1 MRFHN
6 ATQTGIR
13 RAIRGVLDLS
23 RYEVDDR
30 VRAIIWES
38 ATFDSFDEMEA
49 NIKGSL
55 ATGEIN
61 DDVFWRLAPLV
72 MKGQMLVEEGFE

>member
-6 ATQTGIR
+6 ATQAGIR

-23 RYEVDDR
+23 RSEVDDR
-30 VRAIIWES
+30 VRTVILDS
-38 ATFDSFDEMEA
+38 VMFDSFEGIEQ
-49 NIKGSL
+49 NLKGFL
-55 ATGEIN
+55 ATREID

>member
-6 ATQTGIR
+6 ATQVGIR

-23 RYEVDDR
+23 RGEVDDR
-30 VRAIIWES
+30 VRTVILDS
-38 ATFDSFDEMEA
+38 VMFDSFEGIEQ
-49 NIKGSL
+49 NLKGFL
-55 ATGEIN
+55 ATREID

>member
-6 ATQTGIR
+6 ATQIGIR

-23 RYEVDDR
+23 KYEVDDK
-30 VRAIIWES
+30 VRAVIWES
-38 ATFDSFDEMEA
+38 VMFDMFDEIEQK
-49 NIKGSL
+49 IKGLL
-55 ATGEIN
+55 ATGELN

>member
-6 ATQTGIR
+6 ATQAGIR
-13 RAIRGVLDLS
+13 RAIRGVLELS
-23 RYEVDDR
+23 RNEVNDR
-30 VRAIIWES
+30 VKAIVWDSVI
-38 ATFDSFDEMEA
+38 FDSFDGIEQ
-49 NIKGSL
+49 NIKGFL

-61 DDVFWRLAPLV
+61 DEVFWRLAPLV

>member
-6 ATQTGIR
+6 ATQVGIR

-23 RYEVDDR
+23 KGEIHDR
-30 VRAIIWES
+30 VRAIILDS
-38 ATFDSFDEMEA
+38 VMFDSFDEMEQ
-49 NIKGSL
+49 NLKGFL
-55 ATGEIN
+55 ATGEID

>member
-6 ATQTGIR
+6 ATQVGIR

-23 RYEVDDR
+23 RGEVDNR
-30 VRAIIWES
+30 VRTILLDS
-38 ATFDSFDEMEA
+38 LMFDSFNEMEA
-49 NIKGSL
+49 NLKGFL
-55 ATGEIN
+55 ATGEID

>member
-6 ATQTGIR
+6 ATQAGIR

-23 RYEVDDR
+23 RSEVDDR
-30 VRAIIWES
+30 VRTVILDS
-38 ATFDSFDEMEA
+38 VMFDSFEGIEQ
-49 NIKGSL
+49 NLKGFLS
-55 ATGEIN
+55 TREID

>member
-6 ATQTGIR
+6 ATQVGIR

-23 RYEVDDR
+23 KYEVDDR
-30 VRAIIWES
+30 VRATIWES
-38 ATFDSFDEMEA
+38 VMFDSFNEMEA
-49 NIKGSL
+49 NLKGFL
-55 ATGEIN
+55 ATGEID

>member
-6 ATQTGIR
+6 ATQVGIR

-23 RYEVDDR
+23 RGEIPDR
-30 VRAIIWES
+30 VRAVIWDS
-38 ATFDSFDEMEA
+38 VTFDSFDEMES
-49 NIKGSL
+49 KLKDFL
-55 ATGEIN
+55 ATGEID

>member
-6 ATQTGIR
+6 ATQAGIR

-23 RYEVDDR
+23 RSEVDDR
-30 VRAIIWES
+30 VRDIILDS
-38 ATFDSFDEMEA
+38 VTFDSFEGIEQ
-49 NIKGSL
+49 NLKGSL
-55 ATGEIN
+55 ATREID

>member
-6 ATQTGIR
+6 ATQVGIR

-23 RYEVDDR
+23 RSEVDDR
-30 VRAIIWES
+30 VRTVILDS
-38 ATFDSFDEMEA
+38 VMFDSFDGIEQ
-49 NIKGSL
+49 NLKGFLS
-55 ATGEIN
+55 TREID

>member
-6 ATQTGIR
+6 ATQAGIR

-23 RYEVDDR
+23 RNEVDDR
-30 VRAIIWES
+30 VRAVIWES
-38 ATFDSFDEMEA
+38 VMFDSFDEIEPK
-49 NIKGSL
+49 IKGFL
-55 ATGEIN
+55 ATGEIS
-61 DDVFWRLAPLV
+61 DEVFWRLAPLV

>member
-6 ATQTGIR
+6 ATQVGIR

-23 RYEVDDR
+23 EYEVDNR
-30 VRAIIWES
+30 TRAVVWES
-38 ATFDSFDEMEA
+38 ATFDSFDEIEPK
-49 NIKGSL
+49 IKGFL
-55 ATGEIN
+55 ATGEIS
-61 DDVFWRLAPLV
+61 DEVFWRLAPLV

>member
-6 ATQTGIR
+6 ATQVGIR

-23 RYEVDDR
+23 KYEVDDK
-30 VRAIIWES
+30 VRAVIWES
-38 ATFDSFDEMEA
+38 VMFDSFDEIEPK
-49 NIKGSL
+49 IKGFL

>member
-1 MRFHN
+1 MHFHN
-6 ATQTGIR
+6 ATQVGIR

-30 VRAIIWES
+30 VRAVIWES
-38 ATFDSFDEMEA
+38 VMFDTFDEIEQK
-49 NIKGSL
+49 IKGFL
-55 ATGEIN
+55 VTGEIN

>member
-6 ATQTGIR
+6 ATQVGIR

-23 RYEVDDR
+23 RSEVNDR
-30 VRAIIWES
+30 VRAIIWDS
-38 ATFDSFDEMEA
+38 VTFDSFEGIEQ
-49 NIKGSL
+49 NLKGCL
-55 ATGEIN
+55 ATREID

>member
-6 ATQTGIR
+6 ATQVGIR
-13 RAIRGVLDLS
+13 RAIRGVLELS
-23 RYEVDDR
+23 RSEVNDR
-30 VRAIIWES
+30 VRAVIWDS
-38 ATFDSFDEMEA
+38 VTFDSFDETEQ
-49 NIKGSL
+49 NLKGFL
-55 ATGEIN
+55 ATGEID

>member
-6 ATQTGIR
+6 ATQVGIR

-23 RYEVDDR
+23 RSEVGDR
-30 VRAIIWES
+30 VRAVILDS
-38 ATFDSFDEMEA
+38 VRFDSFDEMEP
-49 NIKGSL
+49 KLKDFL
-55 ATGEIN
+55 ATGEID

>member
-6 ATQTGIR
+6 ATQVGIR
-13 RAIRGVLDLS
+13 RAIHGVLDLS
-23 RYEVDDR
+23 RNEVDDR
-30 VRAIIWES
+30 VRAVIWES
-38 ATFDSFDEMEA
+38 VMFDSFDETESK
-49 NIKGSL
+49 IKGFL

-61 DDVFWRLAPLV
+61 DAVFWRLAPLV

>member
-6 ATQTGIR
+6 ATQVGIR

-23 RYEVDDR
+23 RGEVDDK
-30 VRAIIWES
+30 VRAVIWDS
-38 ATFDSFDEMEA
+38 VTFDSFDEMES
-49 NIKGSL
+49 NLKGFL
-55 ATGEIN
+55 ATREID

-72 MKGQMLVEEGFE
+72 IKGQMLVEEGFE

>member
-6 ATQTGIR
+6 ATQVGIR

-23 RYEVDDR
+23 GSEVDDR
-30 VRAIIWES
+30 VRTVILDS
-38 ATFDSFDEMEA
+38 VMFDSFEGVEQ
-49 NIKGSL
+49 NLKGFL
-55 ATGEIN
+55 ATGEID